1 MLSEMRATRNILQS
15 GLPFIPTL
23 IPTPARKHLGQ
34 ALILT
39 GLSLGTLSISA
50 GAQEQPGKAELVR
63 SSLEPGVTRL
73 VETVEKAVKGAGGDL
88 ERSNAQFVIAFSTGH
103 YKADPLGAQAARELA
118 TQFVQRLTVPGDR
131 VTARAWELQTWA
143 HREPGSLTVQIGSDR
158 AADQTR
164 ISALWPTTPALGSV
178 GGHDTERAA
187 AELTQEFSQD
197 AGTVL
202 VLLTNTA
209 ASVGAS
215 GEKLL
220 GTNAPEYQ
228 AVLENWTRV
237 GGTQDGAT
245 LNVPYVIT
253 RPRGD
258 VQGQVQAVVFAPKTF
273 SAAPLRGGSRTE
285 LLSAETPQPQ
295 SGNGGGVNAAPFL
308 IGLLL
313 LGGGFAAWKLLGRSG
328 GGGGSLRVGDQQF
341 VLPRSGTFCVL
352 AGPGY
357 VADGNTP
364 VVPVQ
369 GLPPE
374 RVAELSRV
382 GREVRVRGTH
392 EDVRL
397 SRVGDQVVADNTAAL
412 PLRPEEPDVALEF
425 SGEVRGPGG
434 VPRTITRTVNIAYTQ
449 GES

>member
-1 MLSEMRATRNILQS
+1 MCFPRNAPRGGRKSTSSPPTVGPGRAA
-15 GLPFIPTL
+15 PFIFLTL
-23 IPTPARKHLGQ
+23 TLLGSH
-34 ALILT
+34 AV
-39 GLSLGTLSISA
+39 
-50 GAQEQPGKAELVR
+50 AQERRGKAELVR

-73 VETVEKAVKGAGGDL
+73 VNTVEEVVEAAGGNL
-88 ERSNAQFVIAFSTGH
+88 ERSNAHFVLAFSTGH

-131 VTARAWELQTWA
+131 VTARAWELKPWA
-143 HREPGSLTVQIGSDR
+143 YREPSSLTLQVGNER
-158 AADQTR
+158 AADQNR
-164 ISALWPTTPALGSV
+164 ISALWPTTPAVGSV

-197 AGTVL
+197 AGAVL

-220 GTNAPEYQ
+220 GANAPEYQ
-228 AVLENWTRV
+228 AMLEDWTRV

-253 RPRGD
+253 RPSGD
-258 VQGQVQAVVFAPKTF
+258 VQGQLQAVVFAPKTF
-273 SAAPLRGGSRTE
+273 TAAPLTGGSRTE
-285 LLSAETPQPQ
+285 LLSAEAPPPPT
-295 SGNGGGVNAAPFL
+295 GGGGGVNFAPFL

-313 LGGGFAAWKLLGRSG
+313 LGGGLAAWKLLGGPRG
-328 GGGGSLRVGDQQF
+328 GGGRGGSLRVGDQQF
-341 VLPRSGTFCVL
+341 ALPKSGTFCVL

-357 VADGNTP
+357 VAEGDTP

-382 GREVRVRGTH
+382 GREIRVRGTH

-397 SRVGDQVVADNTAAL
+397 SSVGGRVVVDNTAAL
-412 PLRPEEPDVALEF
+412 PLRPQEPDVALEF

-434 VPRTITRTVNIAYTQ
+434 VPREITRTVNVAFMQ
-449 GES
+449 GEA

>member
-1 MLSEMRATRNILQS
+1 MLSEMRATRNTLQS
-15 GLPFIPTL
+15 GIPFIS
-23 IPTPARKHLGQ
+23 TPARTQLGQ
-34 ALILT
+34 VIFLM
-39 GLSLGTLSISA
+39 GLSLGTLSLSA

-73 VETVEKAVKGAGGDL
+73 VETVGEAVKGAGGDL
-88 ERSNAQFVIAFSTGH
+88 ERSNAHFVIAFSTGH

-118 TQFVQRLTVPGDR
+118 TRFVQRLTVPGDR

-143 HREPGSLTVQIGSDR
+143 HREPSSLTVQIGSDR

-228 AVLENWTRV
+228 QVLERWTRV

-253 RPRGD
+253 RPSGD

-273 SAAPLRGGSRTE
+273 AAAPLGGGSRTA
-285 LLSAETPQPQ
+285 LLAAKAPRPQT
-295 SGNGGGVNAAPFL
+295 SGGVNAAPLL

-313 LGGGFAAWKLLGRSG
+313 LGVGFAAWRLLGRSGG

-357 VADGNTP
+357 VAQDATP

-397 SRVGDQVVADNTAAL
+397 SSVGGRVVADNTAAL
-412 PLRPEEPDVALEF
+412 PLRPGEPDVALEF